1 MINAYALSK
10 ARYLVDKC
18 GTKEILINNELFA
31 KYCSDVEIFKILPN
45 LSEILGDLHDANSVP
60 IAPFVCILW
69 ALYEKDIVDE
79 QAIKTPEEYFRLM
92 FTHEDAAKKIEFFY
106 NNFNENRHDNE

>member
-1 MINAYALSK
+1 MINSYAVSK

-31 KYCSDVEIFKILPN
+31 KYCNDVEIFKALPN
-45 LSEILGDLHDANSVP
+45 LSVILDGLNDANAVP

-79 QAIKTPEEYFRLM
+79 QPIKTPEEYFR
-92 FTHEDAAKKIEFFY
+92 FIFAHEEAHKKIKFFY
-106 NNFNENRHDNE
+106 DNFNEARYDDE